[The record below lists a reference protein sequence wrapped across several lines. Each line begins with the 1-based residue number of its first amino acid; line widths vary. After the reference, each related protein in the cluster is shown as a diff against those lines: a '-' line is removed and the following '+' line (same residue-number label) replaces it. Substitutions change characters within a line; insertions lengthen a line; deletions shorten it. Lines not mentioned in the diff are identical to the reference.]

1 MRALQS
7 VTICTA
13 REFQEGEVSK
23 RKTQCFVNCWSKLAS
38 NPRPL
43 VCPGFA
49 ILNRGRV
56 QAFAVECGHLGHGG
70 VNHETNITLAAVG
83 ARGVLQ
89 YDLACYLAL
98 SKTEGGKIAPCMQI
112 TFTLREVSKERGLDL
127 TRGRE
132 LES

>member
-1 MRALQS
+1 MLRKLLEQACFQPKTFGLS
-7 VTICTA
+7 RICH
-13 REFQEGEVSK
+13 
-23 RKTQCFVNCWSKLAS
+23 
-38 NPRPL
+38 
-43 VCPGFA
+43 
-49 ILNRGRV
+49 LNRGRV